1 LKYILTSKHSVPDAI
16 DRLTAAL
23 LARQFGVLH
32 IHDLN
37 KTLNG
42 KGVPF
47 KPECR
52 ILEVCNPQQAFKV
65 LSDDI
70 DLNMA
75 LPCRVS
81 VYEKNGKTCIGMIS
95 PKGMLQALSDSPH
108 LAEVAD
114 EVESTLKAAMD
125 EAA

>member
-1 LKYILTSKHSVPDAI
+1 MKYILTSEHSVPDAVE
-16 DRLTAAL
+16 RLTAAL

-32 IHDLN
+32 IHDLTS
-37 KTLNG
+37 TLNS

-47 KPECR
+47 EPECR
-52 ILEVCNPQQAFKV
+52 VMEVCNPQQAAKV
-65 LSDDI
+65 LSEDI

-81 VYEKNGKTCIGMIS
+81 VYEKKGQTCIGMIS
-95 PKGMLQALSDSPH
+95 PKEMLQTLSNSPR
-108 LAEVAD
+108 LAEVAN
-114 EVESTLKAAMD
+114 EVEATLKAAMD

>member
-1 LKYILTSKHSVPDAI
+1 MKYILTSEHSVPVAV

-32 IHDLN
+32 IHDLT

-47 KPECR
+47 EPECR
-52 ILEVCNPQQAFKV
+52 VMEVCNPQQAAKV

-81 VYEKNGKTCIGMIS
+81 VYEKNGQTCIGMIS
-95 PKGMLQALSDSPH
+95 PKEMLQALSDSPR
-108 LAEVAD
+108 LAEVAE
-114 EVESTLKAAMD
+114 EVEATLIAAMN